1 MLRSNINRNRTKIQP
16 TTAAEENDSYE
27 IDDEHDIESTS
38 RLKRRKT
45 TENAWIMNKSDAKF
59 NQIATQLSTDLLLKI
74 FKLVVDKFTL
84 NEIVH
89 LLTKDPDDDAG
100 LKELLKNL
108 ITEKPLTLKTDW
120 RIPPNS
126 NSTTSENTLV
136 VKLGNSATYLDSPT
150 GRLLVMHILKMKIR
164 LNKLLFEVS
173 HSKVP
178 LLTNDAKM
186 LIEVSKFI
194 HVEYWDGLQVLPSRM
209 FDRVVS
215 IGKQSLSTYED
226 YHSEDG
232 PVFRF
237 SPILHILHKWPLN
250 GLSSLTLEVRRISQL
265 NILRE
270 VVSADLDRKIRNFTI
285 IIYMNY
291 PSNFQNEMIGYL
303 SDIPS
308 FYREVGVDID
318 LKVTLIN
325 ESMRIYLTDEWI
337 RVFLPLAPYITFLSF
352 IVSHTVAEF
361 EFIERCTQ
369 LEKLQFI
376 LNGIKFENGAY
387 DHMKNAHLKN
397 LSLFITEKPI
407 YFNSFQFPN
416 LTALD
421 IFIDPKIEFSDYP
434 LLDTITHLTINCSIT
449 TAGSRITLP
458 SQLQNLTIIH
468 SNLLL
473 FYNIGDLKHLK
484 NIDIKYKGTPISR
497 SQLYEM
503 IPRLPATLTTLK
515 ITESLDS
522 MASTF
527 PTSMPPYPNAVMGVS
542 YQQPQGYYTPT
553 ISHMDYIMN
562 TTHNSYANEM
572 TSSAMQID
580 EDESGLSKL
589 PSFTHL
595 INLQELQISGLA
607 HNYNFQDYPTSLNHL
622 SISAHSASHQRPIFK
637 IDIDFLDMDSDVYV
651 TNNQQSSDDSE
662 NLNFQISRRDLFKQA
677 KITSFTHNFNV
688 TTSLSSS
695 SSYLKQS
702 TLPKSLISAYATG
715 SDQQQLNEIQLN
727 PELFQIAER
736 IDIGLNYLPTRLWL
750 DDGSGAIMNPNSCCN
765 SELNKLFSKRQLQHF
780 PDTLSYITVK
790 DISGNAFYNPGCIIE
805 IFVPELNQNVVSCG
819 LLKCGIPIKEFR
831 SRRCPDVIEDQPQYQ
846 QGQQQQQQQQHQHQH
861 QQEEHANK
869 QNQDVSQQRGESLG
883 IQQEQIRA
891 QRQQL
896 RVQQI
901 QRKQRQLR
909 QRVQVENFQE
919 RWEGARRELGISD
932 NNYLEVGGGDFD
944 EDVVLEDDTF

>member
-1 MLRSNINRNRTKIQP
+1 MLRSNINRD
-16 TTAAEENDSYE
+16 TTAAYEHYGYE
-27 IDDEHDIESTS
+27 IDDEHDIEITS

-45 TENAWIMNKSDAKF
+45 TANAWIMNKSDAKF
-59 NQIATQLSTDLLLKI
+59 NKIATQLSTDLLLKI

-89 LLTKDPDDDAG
+89 LLTKDPVDDSG

-173 HSKVP
+173 HSRVP

-186 LIEVSKFI
+186 LIEVSKTI
-194 HVEYWDGLQVLPSRM
+194 HVEYWDGLQVLPGCV
-209 FDRVVS
+209 FDKVISV
-215 IGKQSLSTYED
+215 GKQSLSTYED

-232 PVFRF
+232 PVFTF
-237 SPILHILHKWPLN
+237 SPILNILHKWPLKE
-250 GLSSLTLEVRRISQL
+250 LTSLTLEVRRVSQL

-270 VVSADLDRKIRNFTI
+270 VVSADLDRNIRNFTI

-291 PSNFQNEMIGYL
+291 PSNFQNEMINYL
-303 SDIPS
+303 SEIPS
-308 FYREVGVDID
+308 LYRDAGVDID

-352 IVSHTVAEF
+352 IVSHTMAEF
-361 EFIERCTQ
+361 EFIERCTR

-407 YFNSFQFPN
+407 SFNSFQFPN

-421 IFIDPKIEFSDYP
+421 IFIDPKIEFSNYS

-449 TAGSRITLP
+449 TPNARITLP
-458 SQLQNLTIIH
+458 SQLQDLTIIH

-473 FYNIGDLKHLK
+473 FYNIGDLKHLE
-484 NIDIKYKGTPISR
+484 NIDIKYKRTPLSG

-503 IPRLPATLTTLK
+503 IPRLPKTLTTLK

-527 PTSMPPYPNAVMGVS
+527 PPSVPPYPNAVMGVS
-542 YQQPQGYYTPT
+542 YQPQQGYYTST

-562 TTHNSYANEM
+562 TTHNSYGSEM

-580 EDESGLSKL
+580 EDDSGLSKL
-589 PSFTHL
+589 PSFAHL
-595 INLQELQISGLA
+595 VNLQELQISGLA
-607 HNYNFQDYPTSLNHL
+607 HNYNFQDYPSSLNHI
-622 SISAHSASHQRPIFK
+622 SICAHSASHQRPIFK
-637 IDIDFLDMDSDVYV
+637 IDIDFLDMNSSVSVSKNHQSADVC
-651 TNNQQSSDDSE
+651 DDSHV
-662 NLNFQISRRDLFKQA
+662 QISRRDLFKLA
-677 KITSFTHNFNV
+677 KITSFTHNFNA
-688 TTSLSSS
+688 TAALSSS
-695 SSYLKQS
+695 SSYLNQS

-715 SDQQQLNEIQLN
+715 SEQQQLNEIQLN
-727 PELFQIAER
+727 PALFQIAER

-750 DDGSGAIMNPNSCCN
+750 DDGSGAIMNNANPHV
-765 SELNKLFSKRQLQHF
+765 KLHH
-780 PDTLSYITVK
+780 
-790 DISGNAFYNPGCIIE
+790 C
-805 IFVPELNQNVVSCG
+805 
-819 LLKCGIPIKEFR
+819 
-831 SRRCPDVIEDQPQYQ
+831 
-846 QGQQQQQQQQHQHQH
+846 
-861 QQEEHANK
+861 
-869 QNQDVSQQRGESLG
+869 
-883 IQQEQIRA
+883 
-891 QRQQL
+891 
-896 RVQQI
+896 
-901 QRKQRQLR
+901 
-909 QRVQVENFQE
+909 E
-919 RWEGARRELGISD
+919 RYKW
-932 NNYLEVGGGDFD
+932 
-944 EDVVLEDDTF
+944 